1 MEKLIGRETE
11 QKILKEAL
19 ASTQAEL
26 VAVYGRRRVGK
37 TFLIRAVYG
46 EQIVFELSGI
56 HEAKLSVQLENF
68 SLSLQSAIG
77 SKVPIA
83 VPRNWLQAFSILQQ
97 YLTGKPGKKKA
108 VVFFDEF
115 PWLHSQRSGFLSAFE
130 HFWNSWASRQAGLVV
145 VICGSAASW
154 MIENIVNNKGGLHNR
169 ITRQIRL
176 LPFNL
181 AETEAYLK
189 SGNINL
195 DQYQTLQLYM
205 AMGGIP
211 QYLKGLQA
219 GESAAQNL
227 DRLCL
232 IKDGPLKTEFRNLYR
247 SLFENPQHHEA
258 VVRALARKRQGLTRN
273 EIIEACGLS
282 SGGTATS
289 ILAELEESG
298 FIMQYTPFQKTTKD
312 SIYKLTDEYSL
323 FYLKFIEGSRSTGSG
338 TWLRLSTGS
347 SYLSWSGFAFEAICQ
362 KHVVQIKKALGIE
375 GVLTETSVWRY
386 LPKEKEEQ
394 GAQIDLLIDRQ
405 DLCINICEMK
415 FSTSGFTIDKRYAQ
429 ELVTKM
435 QVFREI
441 TKSKKTLFLTMITTY
456 GVKRN
461 DYYVGLVQNELT
473 MDALFKA

>member
-11 QKILKEAL
+11 RKILQEAL

-37 TFLIRAVYG
+37 TFLIRAVYE
-46 EQIVFELSGI
+46 EQIAFELSGI

-68 SLSLQSAIG
+68 SLSLQRASG
-77 SKVPIA
+77 SQIPIA
-83 VPRNWLQAFSILQQ
+83 VPRNWLQAFAILQQ
-97 YLTGKPGKKKA
+97 YLSEKPRKKKA

-115 PWLHSQRSGFLSAFE
+115 PWLHSQRSGFLAAFE
-130 HFWNSWASRQAGLVV
+130 HFWNSWASRQADLVV

-181 AETEAYLK
+181 AETAAYLK
-189 SGNINL
+189 SRGINL
-195 DQYQTLQLYM
+195 DQYQILQLYM

-211 QYLKGLQA
+211 QYLKGIQA

-227 DRLCL
+227 DRLCFV
-232 IKDGPLKTEFRNLYR
+232 KDGPLKTEFRNLYR

-258 VVRALARKRQGLTRN
+258 VVRALARKKQGLTRN
-273 EIIEACGLS
+273 EIIEECGLS
-282 SGGTATS
+282 SGGTATN
-289 ILAELEESG
+289 IMAELEESG
-298 FIMQYTPFQKTTKD
+298 FITQYIPFQKTTKD

-338 TWLRLSTGS
+338 TWLRLSTGA

-362 KHVVQIKKALGIE
+362 KHVVQIKRALGIE

-394 GAQIDLLIDRQ
+394 GVQIDLLIDRQ

-415 FSTSGFTIDKRYAQ
+415 FSTSTFTIDKRYAQ

-435 QVFREI
+435 QVFREV
-441 TKSKKTLFLTMITTY
+441 TKTKKTLFLTMITTY

-461 DYYVGLVQNELT
+461 DYYIGHVQNELSI
-473 MDALFKA
+473 DALFKA

>member
-1 MEKLIGRETE
+1 MEKLIGREIE
-11 QKILKEAL
+11 QKILQEAL

-37 TFLIRAVYG
+37 TFLIRAVYE

-68 SLSLQSAIG
+68 SLSLQRASG
-77 SKVPIA
+77 SQIPIA
-83 VPRNWLQAFSILQQ
+83 VPRNWLQAFAILQQ
-97 YLTGKPGKKKA
+97 YLSGKPRKKKA
-108 VVFFDEF
+108 VLFFDEF

-130 HFWNSWASRQAGLVV
+130 YFWNSWASRQADLVV

-154 MIENIVNNKGGLHNR
+154 MIVNIVNNKGGLHNR
-169 ITRQIRL
+169 ISRQIRL

-181 AETEAYLK
+181 AETAAYLK
-189 SGNINL
+189 SRSINL

-211 QYLKGLQA
+211 QYLKGIQA

-227 DRLCL
+227 DRLCFV
-232 IKDGPLKTEFRNLYR
+232 KDGPLKTEFRNLYR

-258 VVRALARKRQGLTRN
+258 VVRALARKKQGLTRN
-273 EIIEACGLS
+273 EIIEECGLS
-282 SGGTATS
+282 SGGTATN
-289 ILAELEESG
+289 ILVELEESG
-298 FIMQYTPFQKTTKD
+298 FIMQYIPFQKTIKD

-338 TWLRLSTGS
+338 TWLRLSTGA

-386 LPKEKEEQ
+386 HPKEKEEQ
-394 GAQIDLLIDRQ
+394 GGQIDLLIDRQ

-415 FSTSGFTIDKRYAQ
+415 FSTSNFIIDKRYAQ

-435 QVFREI
+435 QVLRDV
-441 TKSKKTLFLTMITTY
+441 TKTKKTLFLTMITTY
-456 GVKRN
+456 GVKHN
-461 DYYVGLVQNELT
+461 DYYVGLVQNELS

>member
-1 MEKLIGRETE
+1 MEKLIGREAE
-11 QKILKEAL
+11 RKILQEAL

-37 TFLIRAVYG
+37 TFLIRSVY
-46 EQIVFELSGI
+46 EQQMIFELSGI
-56 HEAKLSVQLENF
+56 HEARLSVQLENF
-68 SLSLQSAIG
+68 SFSLQRSSG
-77 SKVPIA
+77 SLVPVA
-83 VPRNWLQAFSILQQ
+83 VPQNWLQAFAILQQ
-97 YLTGKPGKKKA
+97 YFSMMMGKKKA

-115 PWLHSQRSGFLSAFE
+115 PWLHTQRSGFLSAFE
-130 HFWNSWASRQAGLVV
+130 HFWNTWASRQANLVV

-176 LPFNL
+176 LPFDL
-181 AETEAYLK
+181 GETEAYLK
-189 SGNINL
+189 SQSINL
-195 DQYQTLQLYM
+195 DKYQVLQLYM

-211 QYLKGLQA
+211 QYLKGIWP

-227 DRLCL
+227 DRLCFK
-232 IKDGPLKTEFRNLYR
+232 KDGPLKTEFRNLYR

-258 VVRALARKRQGLTRN
+258 VVRALARRKQGLIRN

-282 SGGTATS
+282 SGGTATK

-298 FIMQYTPFQKTTKD
+298 FITQYTPFQKTAKD

-323 FYLKFIEGSRSTGSG
+323 FYLKFIEGSRPTGSG
-338 TWLRLSTGS
+338 TWLRLSTGA
-347 SYLSWSGFAFEAICQ
+347 SYLSWSGLAFESVCQ

-386 LPKEKEEQ
+386 VPKGDKED

-405 DLCINICEMK
+405 DLCINICEIK
-415 FSTSGFTIDKRYAQ
+415 FSTSEFTIDKRYAQ
-429 ELVTKM
+429 ELARKL
-435 QVFREI
+435 QVFKDGTR
-441 TKSKKTLFLTMITTY
+441 TKKTLFLTMITTY

-461 DYYVGLVQNELT
+461 DYYVGLVQKELT
-473 MDALFKA
+473 IEAIFKK